1 MLHIGVQ
8 SRGIIHE
15 DAKELGYRR
24 IQKSGLS
31 SIDYNIIW
39 SDITEIYDDFSAYHE
54 HKALADRYGLLF
66 SQVHGPRYKPLEI
79 IESFDLAV
87 AHMERSMQ
95 ICEILESPFLVV
107 HPLQLRYF
115 VGEAK
120 EAEYNKAYFMR
131 LGEIA
136 KRYPVT
142 ICPENLFIRYGKR
155 ITEGYCCRATDM
167 VELIETI
174 NTAVG
179 QEVLGT
185 CFDVG
190 HANALRQ
197 NIKREIKTLGS
208 HLKCLHVH
216 DNDGNGDNHQPPYV
230 FGDTMTGD
238 PCTDWSGFLTGL
250 REIDFRGTISFEPF
264 KWLINTP
271 ATIQLHMLQYLYQI
285 GKQFASVIRF
295 ADVLQQQLADEK
307 EIILFGA
314 GQMLDTYME
323 AFGQSYPPLFVVDNN
338 PNLWGTTKW
347 SIPLKNPED
356 ILDIQKEKRCIVL
369 NSRYYELIEAQLER
383 MGITEFIYSEEIC
396 RMNGKP
402 L

>member
-39 SDITEIYDDFSAYHE
+39 SDITEVYDDFSAYHE
-54 HKALADRYGLLF
+54 HKRLANQYGLRF
-66 SQVHGPRYKPLEI
+66 SQVHGPRYRPLEI
-79 IESFDLAV
+79 IENFDLAIV
-87 AHMERSMQ
+87 HMERSMQ

-115 VGEAK
+115 VGEEMETK
-120 EAEYNKAYFMR
+120 YNKNYFMR

-136 KRYPVT
+136 KKYNVV
-142 ICPENLFIRYGKR
+142 ICPENLFIRYGFR

-174 NTAVG
+174 NKDVG

-190 HANALRQ
+190 HSNALRQ
-197 NIKREIKTLGS
+197 NIKREIKTLGK

-216 DNDGNGDNHQPPYV
+216 DNDGNGDNHQVPYV
-230 FGDTMTGD
+230 FGDTTTGE

-250 REIDFRGTISFEPF
+250 REIGFHGTISFEPF

-271 ATIQLHMLQYLYQI
+271 ATIQQHMLQYLNEI
-285 GKQFASVIRF
+285 GKQFAYVIGF
-295 ADVLQQQLADEK
+295 EEVLKQQKEAGK
-307 EIILFGA
+307 EIIIFGA
-314 GQMLDTYME
+314 GKMLDVYME
-323 AFGQSYPPLFVVDNN
+323 TFGEKYPPTFVVDNN
-338 PNLWGTTKW
+338 ADLWGTKKYE
-347 SIPLKNPED
+347 IPLENPEKIKD
-356 ILDIQKEKRCIVL
+356 VPKEKRCVIL
-369 NSRYYELIEAQLER
+369 NSRYYELIEAQLEE
-383 MGITEFIYSEEIC
+383 MDIKEYIYSEEIC